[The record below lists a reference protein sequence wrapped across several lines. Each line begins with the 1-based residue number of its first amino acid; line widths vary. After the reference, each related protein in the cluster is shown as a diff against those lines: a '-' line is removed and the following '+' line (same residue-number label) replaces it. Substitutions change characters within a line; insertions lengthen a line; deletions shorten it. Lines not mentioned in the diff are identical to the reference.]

1 MILLS
6 LILILLVVGVS
17 SWIVARRHVTAAR
30 WIAVASVGADLL
42 VTVGLWI
49 ANTGRSQ
56 PETER
61 WLEEC
66 NFDWIPEFGI
76 RFHLALDGLSLA
88 LLLLTYFL
96 GIVAILSSWTEIRQR
111 VGFFHFNVLWV
122 LAGITGVF
130 LAADLFVFYLF
141 WELMLVP
148 MYFLIG
154 IWGHERRIYAAT
166 KFFLFTQLSGL
177 LMLIAIVALA
187 VLHQQST
194 GVFTFDYEQLLETTL
209 SPRSALLLMLGF
221 FVAFAVELPIFPL
234 HTWLPDAHT
243 EAPTA
248 GSVILAG
255 LLLKTGA
262 YGLIRFVLPLFPGPS
277 RELAPIM

>member
-6 LILILLVVGVS
+6 LIVILLIGGIL
-17 SWIVARRHVTAAR
+17 SWIVARRHETFAR
-30 WIAVASVGADLL
+30 WIAVASVGTDLL
-42 VTVGLWI
+42 ITLWVWVTD
-49 ANTGRSQ
+49 
-56 PETER
+56 TEQLHPVARR
-61 WLEEC
+61 WLEVC
-66 NFDWIPEFGI
+66 NLNWISQFGI
-76 RFHLALDGLSLA
+76 RFHLALDGLSVA

-111 VGFFHFNVLWV
+111 VGFFHFNLLWV

-177 LMLIAIVALA
+177 LMLIAIISLALI
-187 VLHQQST
+187 HQHTT
-194 GVFTFDYEQLLETTL
+194 GVFTFDYEQLVNTTL
-209 SPRSALLLMLGF
+209 SP
-221 FVAFAVELPIFPL
+221 PL
-234 HTWLPDAHT
+234 H
-243 EAPTA
+243 
-248 GSVILAG
+248 V
-255 LLLKTGA
+255 
-262 YGLIRFVLPLFPGPS
+262 F
-277 RELAPIM
+277 